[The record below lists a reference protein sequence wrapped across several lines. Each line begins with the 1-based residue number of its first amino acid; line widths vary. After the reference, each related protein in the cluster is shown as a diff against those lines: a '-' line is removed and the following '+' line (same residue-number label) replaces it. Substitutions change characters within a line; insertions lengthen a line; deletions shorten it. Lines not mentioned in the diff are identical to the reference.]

1 MNSKQLELQVKDL
14 IKKEFER
21 YFDIA
26 GSNYAMEFYNIDRQ
40 KEIKEYIVN
49 ELSKENNVLEI
60 KDLFDKN
67 YIKILK
73 HEEEKYKLNDE
84 YKYNKLLEEYSE
96 NKENEDEKIEKDN
109 KVFEIIKTI
118 LYVIAFTIFLPITF
132 IIMVLI
138 SAVKQSK

>member
-67 YIKILK
+67 YIK
-73 HEEEKYKLNDE
+73 Y
-84 YKYNKLLEEYSE
+84 
-96 NKENEDEKIEKDN
+96 
-109 KVFEIIKTI
+109 
-118 LYVIAFTIFLPITF
+118 
-132 IIMVLI
+132 
-138 SAVKQSK
+138 

>member
-73 HEEEKYKLNDE
+73 QEEEKYNLNDE

-96 NKENEDEKIEKDN
+96 NKKNEDEKIEKDN
-109 KVFEIIKTI
+109 KVFGIIKAI

-132 IIMVLI
+132 IIMILFNVM
-138 SAVKQSK
+138 KRSK